1 MKRNLLPLHRSGWL
15 YLLMGIWGLL
25 FWLNQTGA
33 FHSAN
38 QINRNLL
45 QSLLPS
51 HQTTELSESSVVSL
65 STSFTGDELD
75 KIKKLALSHPETLIV
90 LMGNIPESL
99 LAMLSNW
106 TNQAPLKQPIFIAK
120 KQQSSVSAIS
130 VGSETSI
137 WTRYL
142 LDWFRFPPISAPQ
155 WKTSN
160 QLVFAPLGIDANNV
174 GGGVPTVWQFEDKLY
189 PTMLGAIT
197 RQILVGSNESLAAD
211 LSLRWQGANDS
222 IQLGLSGKIFFAD
235 RPHTNLLLN
244 DYLAAIEQQPN
255 HSTQPLL
262 VLIAEPDFQP
272 LAQLAQSSQQL
283 LSGRYLTE
291 NIITAAS
298 PIVLLIAGLF
308 GLWLMR
314 EWSTKMQGFWIVC
327 LLIIGAVGQYIAY
340 TQMLWLSLVPVALTL
355 ILSWIIWSAYRLECQ
370 SMKALYQRHNLLI
383 GDSLNVFYQSQ
394 SFDKVQPFLEQTM
407 VDQPLAE
414 KVFDVAL
421 RAESNNNLPLA
432 KHLLSWL
439 VDSDISHPASR
450 QKLRELAP
458 EPGDSGDQ
466 SLDSTMVITPGQ
478 SGPHTTSSMA
488 IPVSHFGRY
497 EVEGILGKGAMGIVY
512 QGVDPK
518 INRHVAIKT
527 LQLTDSDDE
536 AVQQETKERFF
547 REAETA
553 GNLSHANI
561 VTIYDVGEEGELGYI
576 AMDLLT
582 GAPLS
587 EFVKSENRL
596 PAPFIYQL
604 MIQITDALEYAHR
617 QSVVHRDIKPGNII
631 LDDEIQR
638 VTVTDF
644 GIAFVADNSKTRTG
658 TIMGSPYYMSPEQ
671 VLGKR
676 VDGRSDIFSL
686 GVTFYQLLSGQLPFN
701 GESIASVA
709 YHITKTKQP
718 SVRQWDSKLPA
729 SAARITNKALQK
741 DVGKRYQTMEEFKQ
755 VLISALKRDFK
766 KSPIV

>member
-1 MKRNLLPLHRSGWL
+1 MKRNLLPLHRSGWF
-15 YLLMGIWGLL
+15 YMLLGIWALL
-25 FWLNQTGA
+25 YWLTQMGA
-33 FHSAN
+33 FNTLN

-45 QSLLPS
+45 HSLIPNQSTQLS
-51 HQTTELSESSVVSL
+51 TERQVLRLATSL
-65 STSFTGDELD
+65 SGRDFKNIQQLLLQNPQATF
-75 KIKKLALSHPETLIV
+75 V
-90 LMGNIPESL
+90 LMGEVSDSL
-99 LAMLSNW
+99 QSQLGDWM
-106 TNQAPLKQPIFIAK
+106 NQTQVNQRIIIAHN
-120 KQQSSVSAIS
+120 QQVSAAAIDLAKEPAVWS
-130 VGSETSI
+130 
-137 WTRYL
+137 RYL
-142 LDWFRFPPISAPQ
+142 LDWHRYPSINNPQ
-155 WKTSN
+155 WRTSS
-160 QLVFAPLGIDANNV
+160 QLIYAPIGERFGDGIS
-174 GGGVPTVWQFEDKLY
+174 TLWQSEDKLY
-189 PTMLGAIT
+189 PTILGEIVRQLISEPDWQLVSGIALDWQGSEGSINLGASGYVFSSGKDST
-197 RQILVGSNESLAAD
+197 SSLLAD
-211 LSLRWQGANDS
+211 YLSANDD
-222 IQLGLSGKIFFAD
+222 KRA
-235 RPHTNLLLN
+235 
-244 DYLAAIEQQPN
+244 
-255 HSTQPLL
+255 TQGPLL
-262 VLIAEPDFQP
+262 IVLADQS
-272 LAQLAQSSQQL
+272 ATSSRQLTVASEQL
-283 LSGRYLTE
+283 LQGQFLTQ
-291 NIITAAS
+291 N
-298 PIVLLIAGLF
+298 LLIAVLPSVLLLIGL
-308 GLWLMR
+308 GGIWLMR
-314 EWSTKMQGFWIVC
+314 EWSIKAQGLWIVC
-327 LLIIGAVGQYIAY
+327 LLSSGIVVQYIAF
-340 TQMLWLSLVPVALTL
+340 TQMLWLSLLPVVSVLL
-355 ILSWIIWSAYRLECQ
+355 ISWVLLFAYRLECESVRQ
-370 SMKALYQRHNLLI
+370 LYQQHNRLL
-383 GDSLNVFYQSQ
+383 GDSLGVFYQSQ
-394 SFDKVQPFLEQTM
+394 NFDKVQPLLEQTI
-407 VDQPLAE
+407 VDRPLAE
-414 KVFDVAL
+414 KVFDIAL
-421 RAESNNNLPLA
+421 RAESNNNIPLA
-432 KHLLSWL
+432 KHLLSWV
-439 VDSDISHPASR
+439 VDSGISHDASR
-450 QKLRELAP
+450 QKLAEMAP
-458 EPGDSGDQ
+458 PVETVEAQ
-466 SLDSTMVITPGQ
+466 SMDSTMVITPGQ
-478 SGPHTTSSMA
+478 TGPQTTSSMA
-488 IPVSHFGRY
+488 VPVSHFGRY

-536 AVQQETKERFF
+536 LVKQETKERFF

-561 VTIYDVGEEGELGYI
+561 VTIYDVGEEGDLGYI

-587 EFVKSENRL
+587 EFVKPESRL

-638 VTVTDF
+638 VSVTDF

-755 VLISALKRDFK
+755 VLINALKRDFK